1 MTEQETIKNAT
12 ANDLISKTEVI
23 NLFCNLHLDNLAV
36 NDKKVTEYIRELPT
50 AYDIKKVVEQT
61 HQIFRDE
68 LNIILEDIPEGA
80 PYTKEAHRL
89 LSLNKKINNAIRN
102 GGKE

>member
-1 MTEQETIKNAT
+1 MAR
-12 ANDLISKTEVI
+12 LIDADKLIEHLGKYKFGAISNEHEREYTREVMMC
-23 NLFCNLHLDNLAV
+23 FV
-36 NDKKVTEYIRELPT
+36 NGMST
-50 AYDIKKVVEQT
+50 AYDVEKVVEQT

-80 PYTKEAHRL
+80 SYTKEAHRL